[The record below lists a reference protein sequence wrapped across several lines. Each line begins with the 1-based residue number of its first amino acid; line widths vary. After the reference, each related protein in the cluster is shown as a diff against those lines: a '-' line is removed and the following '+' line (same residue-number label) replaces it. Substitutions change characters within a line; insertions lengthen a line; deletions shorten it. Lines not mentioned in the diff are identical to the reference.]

1 MEINSI
7 DLEEN
12 EKQFIEL
19 KVKKEVDANGMK
31 SWKLGVVGE
40 KALKLAIE
48 ETINKLNE
56 KLR

>member
-1 MEINSI
+1 MIQI

-19 KVKKEVDANGMK
+19 KVKKELDANGMR
-31 SWKLGVVGE
+31 SWKLGTVGE
-40 KALKLAIE
+40 KALRKAIN

-56 KLR
+56 KLK